1 MSQSAL
7 ADAAATRRTAARSR
21 HDATAP
27 RPPQR
32 VAPHVRGAARRRL
45 PSAAR
50 RRRRAVSPRG
60 RSQRRDRLNARRS
73 ATPVPAAFRRA
84 EAATARHSQPPRAAA
99 NVIRRLL
106 DDRQKPR
113 EPGF

>member
-32 VAPHVRGAARRRL
+32 VAPHVRDAA
-45 PSAAR
+45 
-50 RRRRAVSPRG
+50 RRRAVSPRG